1 MPSTDTYDENRTFVD
16 FPWPKG
22 ITPLERIMLSA
33 SGDLQR
39 ILSAFFARPVIISP
53 MFAKTTPPSKSPAA
67 LSPSPTCPTT
77 QKRQVHLICDDRMV
91 CIATSSV
98 TITSPLCAKL
108 FLQEGYAIG
117 QIFRKLGVVP
127 EFELLEAGLV
137 GDGEHEHEHDDTD
150 VLDEKARLGADHG
163 KRKIWRRYTLKIE
176 GFAAD
181 ILEVFPDREM
191 FTRGEEWLVE
201 PRPPVIAEEDIDL
214 TESEGTPG
222 LSPTE
227 TLVQLDE
234 FPFET
239 CVAGPYPEPAKES
252 WSDSSN
258 GLLRFMAVFI
268 AVLLL
273 LNVPKESSGDSAPT
287 YVGNA
292 LFGRIARL
300 LDVQGVSDDS

>member
-1 MPSTDTYDENRTFVD
+1 M
-16 FPWPKG
+16 
-22 ITPLERIMLSA
+22 
-33 SGDLQR
+33 
-39 ILSAFFARPVIISP
+39 
-53 MFAKTTPPSKSPAA
+53 
-67 LSPSPTCPTT
+67 
-77 QKRQVHLICDDRMV
+77 
-91 CIATSSV
+91 
-98 TITSPLCAKL
+98 
-108 FLQEGYAIG
+108 
-117 QIFRKLGVVP
+117 GVVP
-127 EFELLEAGLV
+127 EFELLEAGIV
-137 GDGEHEHEHDDTD
+137 GENEHENDNEEDAF
-150 VLDEKARLGADHG
+150 DEKARLGADHA

-191 FTRGEEWLVE
+191 FSRGEEWLTE
-201 PRPPVIAEEDIDL
+201 PHRLAIPEDDLDLID
-214 TESEGTPG
+214 SAVTPS

-239 CVAGPYPEPAKES
+239 SFPRPYAEPVKES

-273 LNVPKESSGDSAPT
+273 LNVPKEGRGDPAPT

-292 LFGRIARL
+292 LFSRIARL
-300 LDVQGVSDDS
+300 LDVQGVGEDS